1 MHSVAVPI
9 NVRCYSNSD
18 IILRRS
24 EVTLRASF
32 YRKRLESAHLAIF
45 VDVSDQFILRGAF
58 GFFFCRGAEPDT
70 RELENILS
78 HRSLWLS
85 FLNVER
91 RLLAISPAR

>member
-1 MHSVAVPI
+1 VPI

-58 GFFFCRGAEPDT
+58 GFLFCRGAAGLSGNRARHAGT
-70 RELENILS
+70 REHFES
-78 HRSLWLS
+78 
-85 FLNVER
+85 
-91 RLLAISPAR
+91 